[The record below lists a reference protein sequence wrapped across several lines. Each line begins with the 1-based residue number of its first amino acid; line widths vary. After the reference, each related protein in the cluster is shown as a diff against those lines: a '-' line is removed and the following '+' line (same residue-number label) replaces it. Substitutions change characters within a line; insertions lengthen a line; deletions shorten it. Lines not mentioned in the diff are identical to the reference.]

1 MKKGIIL
8 AALVLLF
15 IGLASVYAQSVA
27 TAGDGLLFQP
37 EETVATDTQKRQ
49 SEPLFLE
56 DTIASFPQFPSD
68 PFGASL
74 RIISSL
80 FAVILLAF
88 AASWFIQK
96 KAGFGGNAFGR
107 ILGVLPLDNRR
118 MIYLVDVMGRVL
130 ILGVT
135 DSNINLL
142 CELDDADTLN
152 TLRLQ
157 YEKPSP
163 GLEKLFSFIRPQ
175 ERNPDESA
183 ELEPTSSQNK
193 NQERLKKLNDLLVK
207 RTTRDENSQG

>member
-1 MKKGIIL
+1 
-8 AALVLLF
+8 LLF
-15 IGLASVYAQSVA
+15 ISLASVHAQSVA
-27 TAGDGLLFQP
+27 TAGDGLLFEPETTIATGSQQRQP
-37 EETVATDTQKRQ
+37 
-49 SEPLFLE
+49 EPLFLE
-56 DTIASFPQFPSD
+56 DRVASFPQFPSD

-96 KAGFGGNAFGR
+96 KSGFGGNAFGKV
-107 ILGVLPLDNRR
+107 LGILPLDNRR

-135 DSNINLL
+135 ESNISLL
-142 CELDDADTLN
+142 CEIDDPDTLN

-163 GLEKLFSFIRPQ
+163 GMEKLFSFIRPQ
-175 ERNPDESA
+175 HKNEDESDNS
-183 ELEPTSSQNK
+183 EPIAAKSK
-193 NQERLKKLNDLLVK
+193 NQDRLKKLNDLLVK
-207 RTTRDENSQG
+207 RTGKDEDAS